1 MTIVTALRPHRSRT
15 APARPSALD
24 RVVTRFARSHALH
37 VSPIVGCYLCLHNEP
52 RTAAMV
58 LPAAA

>member
-1 MTIVTALRPHRSRT
+1 MSVITALRPRRSRR
-15 APARPSALD
+15 APTSPSALD
-24 RVVTRFARSHALH
+24 RVVARFARSHAVH

-52 RTAAMV
+52 RTAVKA